1 MVSPA
6 SKEPP
11 EGAASTVPGRRNA
24 SLFPGPRPP
33 GGVYCLELAGE
44 DDAFAAR
51 EAAAAAAGVDPLAP
65 GLALAG
71 HVDRER
77 LRGLA
82 YTHAADELVA
92 RTEAGIDAAEIALE
106 AASPFDREGT
116 VAVRARDVRGL
127 TGVSTADAERR
138 LGGVL
143 VAQGYE
149 VDLDDPDH
157 ELRALFSAADGLED
171 PDSDAAAAKQ
181 GQIPASDGVCVLGWL
196 DTESERD
203 FGERRPTDRPFFQP
217 GSMAPMDARA
227 LANIAGAAPERTILD
242 PMCGTGGTLLE
253 AGLVGADVIGTDAQW
268 KMVRGTKKNLDALV
282 EGVEAHV
289 SRADATRLPLRENV
303 VDGVVFD
310 APYGRQSKI
319 ATHRLEDL
327 VEGALSEVSRVS
339 TEDATCVLMADRDW
353 REAVAPTEWRVT
365 DRFERRVHGSL
376 TRHVHVLEKSP

>member
-1 MVSPA
+1 
-6 SKEPP
+6 
-11 EGAASTVPGRRNA
+11 
-24 SLFPGPRPP
+24 
-33 GGVYCLELAGE
+33 VYCLELAGE

-51 EAAAAAAGVDPLAP
+51 EAAAAAGGERTDVSASEASGGSGDERSGSSGGSRSSSDHRSDGVDVLAP

-92 RTEAGIDAAEIALE
+92 RTDAGLGTAEIALE
-106 AASPFDREGT
+106 AAAPFDREGT

-143 VAQGYE
+143 VDQGYE

-157 ELRALFSAADGLED
+157 ELRALFSSAAGIED
-171 PDSDAAAAKQ
+171 PDGSGDAPGK
-181 GQIPASDGVCVLGWL
+181 IPASDGVCVLGWL

-227 LANIAGAAPERTILD
+227 LANIAGAAPGQTILD

-253 AGLVGADVIGTDAQW
+253 AGLVGADVVGTDAQW
-268 KMVRGTKKNLDALV
+268 KMVRGTAENLDALV
-282 EGVEAHV
+282 EGVDVAV
-289 SRADATRLPLRENV
+289 ARADATALPLRETV

-327 VEGALSEVSRVS
+327 VEGALTEVARVS
-339 TEDATCVLMADRDW
+339 SHDATCVLMADRDW
-353 REAVAPTEWRVT
+353 REAVAPTPWRLT

-376 TRHVHVLEKSP
+376 TRHVHVLEK

>member
-1 MVSPA
+1 M
-6 SKEPP
+6 
-11 EGAASTVPGRRNA
+11 
-24 SLFPGPRPP
+24 
-33 GGVYCLELAGE
+33 YCLELAGE

-51 EAAAAAAGVDPLAP
+51 EAEAAAAGVEILAP
-65 GLALAG
+65 GLARAG
-71 HVDRER
+71 HVDRDR

-92 RTEAGIDAAEIALE
+92 RSAASVDAAATALD
-106 AASPFDREGT
+106 AAAIDREGT

-127 TGVSTADAERR
+127 TGVSTSDAERR

-143 VAQGYE
+143 VDRGFA

-157 ELRALFSAADGLED
+157 ELRALFSAEDGLDD
-171 PDSDAAAAKQ
+171 PDSDATAAEQ
-181 GQIPASDGVCVLGWL
+181 GQVPAGDGVCVLGWL
-196 DTESERD
+196 DCESERD

-227 LANIAGAAPERTILD
+227 LVNIAGAASGRRILD

-253 AGLVGADVIGTDAQW
+253 AGLVGADLLGTDAQW
-268 KMVRGTKKNLDALV
+268 KMVRGTRENLEALV
-282 EGVEAHV
+282 EGVDTAV
-289 SRADATRLPLRENV
+289 ARADATALPLREDV

-327 VEGALSEVSRVS
+327 VEGALAEAARVS
-339 TEDATCVLMADRDW
+339 SGSVTCVLMADRDW
-353 REAVAPTEWRVT
+353 REAVSATEWRVT

-376 TRHVHVLEKSP
+376 TRHVHVLEKQLDDR

>member
-1 MVSPA
+1 M
-6 SKEPP
+6 
-11 EGAASTVPGRRNA
+11 
-24 SLFPGPRPP
+24 
-33 GGVYCLELAGE
+33 YCLELAGE

-51 EAAAAAAGVDPLAP
+51 EAEAAAAGVDPLAP

-92 RTEAGIDAAEIALE
+92 RTEAGIHAAEIALE
-106 AASPFDREGT
+106 AAAPFDREGT

-157 ELRALFSAADGLED
+157 ELRALFSAAEGLED
-171 PDSDAAAAKQ
+171 PDGSEGADAP
-181 GQIPASDGVCVLGWL
+181 GRIPASDGVCVLGWL
-196 DTESERD
+196 GTESERG

-227 LANIAGAAPERTILD
+227 LANIAGAAPGRTILD
-242 PMCGTGGTLLE
+242 PMCGTGGTLIE
-253 AGLVGADVIGTDAQW
+253 AGLVGADVVGTDAQW

-282 EGVEAHV
+282 EGVDAHV
-289 SRADATRLPLRENV
+289 SRADATRLPLRDDV
-303 VDGVVFD
+303 VGGVVFD

-327 VEGALSEVSRVS
+327 VGGALREVARVS
-339 TEDATCVLMADRDW
+339 GDDATCVLMADRDW

-376 TRHVHVLEKSP
+376 TRHVHVLEKPP

>member
-1 MVSPA
+1 M
-6 SKEPP
+6 
-11 EGAASTVPGRRNA
+11 
-24 SLFPGPRPP
+24 
-33 GGVYCLELAGE
+33 YCLELAGE

-51 EAAAAAAGVDPLAP
+51 EAAAAAAGVGPLAP

-92 RTEAGIDAAEIALE
+92 RTEAGIHAAEIALE
-106 AASPFDREGT
+106 AAAPFDREGT

-143 VAQGYE
+143 VEQGYA

-157 ELRALFSAADGLED
+157 ELRALFSSAEGLAD
-171 PDSDAAAAKQ
+171 PDSDAAAAEQ

-227 LANIAGAAPERTILD
+227 LANIAGAAPGRTVLD
-242 PMCGTGGTLLE
+242 PMCGTGGTLIE
-253 AGLVGADVIGTDAQW
+253 AGLVGAGLVGTDAQW
-268 KMVRGTKKNLDALV
+268 KMVRGTKENLDALV
-282 EGVEAHV
+282 GDVDAAV
-289 SRADATRLPLRENV
+289 ARADATALPLRDDI

-327 VEGALSEVSRVS
+327 VEGALHEVARVS
-339 TEDATCVLMADRDW
+339 TDDATCVLMADRDW
-353 REAVAPTEWRVT
+353 REAISATDWRIT
-365 DRFERRVHGSL
+365 DRFERRVHQSL
-376 TRHVHVLEKSP
+376 TRHVHVLETSP